1 MKNHLKI
8 CSFLSSQLSPVQ
20 PTCVMMMTMMMMMM
34 RMITMMMMEEEYGGE
49 DDDGNLA
56 VALAQGTGAM
66 T

>member
-1 MKNHLKI
+1 
-8 CSFLSSQLSPVQ
+8 
-20 PTCVMMMTMMMMMM
+20 
-34 RMITMMMMEEEYGGE
+34 MMMMEEEYGGE